1 MNALALSNP
10 AESGLVFLVDD
21 DPSIRSGIDSLLRSM
36 QLDVRCFASAAEFQ
50 RAPRPDR
57 PACLV
62 LDIRMP
68 GRSGLEFQR
77 DLEEAGDI
85 IPIIFLNAHGD
96 IPMSVRAIKG
106 GAIEFLTKPVDDQDL
121 LDAIHAALEA
131 ARERRAGAAAIGDL
145 RSRYQALTAREQE
158 IMAKVVAGR
167 LNKQIAADLGVSEI
181 TIKVSRGQ
189 LMRKM
194 GANTLAD
201 LVRMVERLRT

>member
-1 MNALALSNP
+1 MSTADP
-10 AESGLVFLVDD
+10 AERGLVFLVDD

-50 RAPRPDR
+50 SAPRPDR

-68 GRSGLEFQR
+68 GRSGLEVQR
-77 DLEEAGDI
+77 DLSDGGDD
-85 IPIIFLNAHGD
+85 IPIIFLTAHGD
-96 IPMSVRAIKG
+96 IPMSVRAMKG
-106 GAIEFLTKPVDDQDL
+106 GAVEFLTKPVSDQDF
-121 LDAIHAALEA
+121 LDAIHAALA
-131 ARERRAGAAAIGDL
+131 VARERRAGAAAIGDL
-145 RSRYQALTAREQE
+145 RARYQALTPREQE

-194 GANTLAD
+194 QAGSLAD
-201 LVRMVERLRT
+201 LVRIAERLRT